1 MADAR
6 VTSGKEVSVNGVN
19 YRIRG
24 GVQQF
29 IASAWPPKQ
38 VLGDFTMDTHPFV
51 SGQEWNDHRS
61 GIGKD
66 VYEAQDPGR
75 AWWSTLSM
83 RHRGHLPLQ
92 KRTVQTAS
100 STTSAEVGFINEI
113 GNEIYASF
121 GLYIE
126 RYDNS
131 GDAWTAGV
139 RTLASAATDS
149 IKAPVGGTET
159 LAVATGGSLDYT
171 TDGTN
176 WSRTA
181 AGQPNI
187 KYLAHWRDYLW
198 GIATDGSLYFT
209 NNLDATTGG
218 WTLDAKLPLSSGSIT
233 KLLVA
238 SSPDPSVNRTIIYAA
253 TTHGLFVHD
262 AENSQF
268 IETDLQVPP
277 HAQNGRG
284 AEAFRGAIYFPAGH
298 SVYEYRP
305 GPQTLVRLIGPDR
318 DDGLPSDRRGP
329 ITTMAKTHN
338 DLLVGTNPATGSG
351 QALTAYYGTHS
362 VTQFHQLIP
371 ADSGIPSILGWGGG
385 QPPLGLGGWEV
396 KWASGT
402 AGDAVD
408 VIYVSH
414 SAYNTYRA
422 WWSSG
427 GRVFYQQLPTDIVNP
442 QQVSTQEYESSG
454 SWDSPWFDATVSN
467 QDKLALEARIETR
480 NPTSSDTVTVY
491 YATNRA
497 ESFTALGSTLSSAD
511 EHVLAFP
518 NSTTPT
524 GTSFRDI
531 RLRVVSARGGTVTN
545 TPDVT
550 KLSLVY
556 LRQYAFLLGFR
567 ITLDL
572 TKDFRGLT
580 TRELRDKLATL
591 LSARQQV
598 EFTYRDDA
606 GTDRNYYVIPRPE
619 ESNGFDRG
627 TGRDETGL
635 YQLTVVEAR

>member
-171 TDGTN
+171 TTGQN
-176 WSRTA
+176 GEWNRTA
-181 AGQPNI
+181 IGQPNI

-209 NNLDATTGG
+209 NDLGAG

-238 SSPDPSVNRTIIYAA
+238 PSPDPSVNRTIIYAA

-268 IETDLQVPP
+268 IETDLQVPS

-580 TRELRDKLATL
+580 TRELRDKLDTL